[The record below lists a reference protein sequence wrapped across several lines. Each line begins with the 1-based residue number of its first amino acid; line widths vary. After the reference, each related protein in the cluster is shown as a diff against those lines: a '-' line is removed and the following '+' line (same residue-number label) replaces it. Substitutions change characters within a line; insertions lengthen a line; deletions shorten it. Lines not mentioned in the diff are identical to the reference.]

1 MNRDPLTEKHVGRI
15 LKMHLYFFKSTV
27 LLTLVFQ
34 SIIVIL
40 VFSGVHAGT
49 VSGDYTSQP
58 ILFMPLGFILDLIY
72 KGLTYKEI
80 YYFYYNQGIRKIELW
95 ISSFCAWCG
104 LLIIFYFII
113 WLCANAW
120 KLIA

>member
-1 MNRDPLTEKHVGRI
+1 MNREYFTGKHVGRI
-15 LKMHLYFFKSTV
+15 LRMHLCFFKSTV

-40 VFSGVHAGT
+40 VFSGVYAGT
-49 VSGDYTSQP
+49 VSGEYTNQP
-58 ILFMPLGFILDLIY
+58 VLFMPLGLILDLIY
-72 KGLTYKEI
+72 KELTYKEI

-104 LLIIFYFII
+104 LLIIFYFILR
-113 WLCANAW
+113 LCVNAW